1 MLSTMIAEFEGLS
14 ESEIELMHKAPILVC
29 ILVAGADNE
38 IDQSEMNLAINL
50 ATKKSKRNKSKLM
63 EFYVTVAED
72 FEDKIK
78 ITLQDFPIEVA
89 QRNSLIVKEL
99 RILNSILP
107 KLEKGFAIQFYD
119 SIREI
124 AKKIAESS
132 GGILGIRSISPEEAK
147 FVGLPMI
154 NNPANS

>member
-1 MLSTMIAEFEGLS
+1 MISEFDVLS

-29 ILVAGADNE
+29 ILIAGADND
-38 IDQSEMNLAINL
+38 IDQSEMKLAINL
-50 ATKKSKRNKSKLM
+50 ATKKSNRNKSKLK

-78 ITLQDFPIEVA
+78 ITLQDFPIEVD

-99 RILNSILP
+99 SRLNSTLR
-107 KLEKGFAIQFYD
+107 KLEKGFAIQFYE
-119 SIREI
+119 SVKEI

-132 GGILGIRSISPEEAK
+132 GGILGMRSIGPEEAMY
-147 FVGLPMI
+147 VGLPMI
-154 NNPANS
+154 NNPASV

>member
-1 MLSTMIAEFEGLS
+1 MIAEFDGLS
-14 ESEIELMHKAPILVC
+14 EPEIELMHKAPIWVC

-38 IDQSEMNLAINL
+38 IDQREMKLAINL
-50 ATKKSKRNKSKLM
+50 ASKKSKRNKSRLM

-78 ITLQDFPIEVA
+78 ITLADFPIEVG

-99 RILNSILP
+99 SRLNSILS

-124 AKKIAESS
+124 ATKIAESS
-132 GGILGIRSISPEEAK
+132 GGILGIRSIGAEEAI

-154 NNPANS
+154 NNPANY

>member
-1 MLSTMIAEFEGLS
+1 MIAEFDALS
-14 ESEIELMHKAPILVC
+14 ESEVELMHKAPILVC
-29 ILVAGADNE
+29 ILVAGADNH
-38 IDQSEMNLAINL
+38 IDQSEMQLAVNL

-78 ITLQDFPIEVA
+78 IIIQSFPIEA
-89 QRNSLIVKEL
+89 EKRNILIMNEL
-99 RILNSILP
+99 NRLNLILP
-107 KLEKGFAIQFYD
+107 KLEKSFAIQFYE

-132 GGILGIRSISPEEAK
+132 GGILGIRSIGSEEAR
-147 FVGLPMI
+147 FVGLPMVK
-154 NNPANS
+154 NPANF